1 MSDLDPLIE
10 AYRRQRPG
18 SVEWHRRARE
28 LFAADGATHFTRVR
42 APFRPYIVRAD
53 GSRKWDVDGNEY
65 LDYVMGHGALVLG
78 HGHPAVT
85 AAVQAQAARGLHFG
99 DNHPLE
105 VEWAELIRE
114 LMPGTER
121 VEFFACGQEAN
132 LMAIRLCRAFTGRR
146 RVLRLRRN
154 YHGWADELAA
164 EGTPGAVAE
173 HVTVIDANDLELV
186 TRQLASR
193 EFAVFLVEGGGGYLS
208 GRVPT
213 DVEYFRMLP
222 DLTRRHGTVL
232 LLDEVVTGFREARG
246 GWQEVVG
253 IRPDLTVVGKAV
265 SGGLP
270 CGALLGRADIMQGLN
285 PANPPDR
292 RVTHGGTWNAIPL
305 TCAAGIAACQVYR
318 GGTPQRVM
326 SETAGLLRRLGNAML
341 RRLGVEGRLFG
352 RSVVHIYL
360 GPLDREPADDTMPP
374 TTDLAKLVNPAQA
387 PVHGRLDL
395 HLLQREVATMRGE
408 AFILSAAHSREDVER
423 TVSALEE
430 SLVAM
435 REEGTLVP
443 DGSPR
448 SDPRVLSG
456 RSG

>member
-1 MSDLDPLIE
+1 MAEPDSLVE
-10 AYRRQRPG
+10 AYRRLRPG
-18 SVEWHRRARE
+18 SVAWHQRARG

-42 APFRPYIVRAD
+42 APFRPYIVRAQ

-65 LDYVMGHGALVLG
+65 IDYVMGHGALVLG
-78 HGHPAVT
+78 HGHPAVV
-85 AAVQAQAARGLHFG
+85 AAIQAQAARGIHFG

-105 VEWAELIRE
+105 VEWAERIRE
-114 LMPGTER
+114 LMPVAER

-173 HVTVIDANDLELV
+173 YVTVIDSNDLGLLE
-186 TRQLASR
+186 RQLATG
-193 EFAVFLVEGGGGYLS
+193 EFAIVLVEGGGGYLS

-213 DVEYFRMLP
+213 EIGYFRALP
-222 DLTRRHGTVL
+222 DLARRHGTVL

-253 IRPDLTVVGKAV
+253 IRPDLTVIGKAV

-270 CGALLGRADIMQGLN
+270 CGALLGRADLMQGLS
-285 PANPPDR
+285 PANPPER

-305 TCAAGIAACQVYR
+305 TCAAGIAACEAYR
-318 GGTPQRVM
+318 EGQPQRVM
-326 SETAGLLRRLGNAML
+326 SETAARLRRLGNAML
-341 RRLGVEGRLFG
+341 RRVGVDGWLFG

-360 GPLDREPADDTMPP
+360 GPLDREPADDTMAP
-374 TTDLAKLVNPAQA
+374 TTDPAKLVNPAHPA
-387 PVHGRLDL
+387 LHGRLDL
-395 HLLQREVATMRGE
+395 HLLHRGLATMRGE
-408 AFILSAAHSREDVER
+408 AFILSAAHTEADIER
-423 TVSALEE
+423 TVAALEE
-430 SLVAM
+430 SLLAM
-435 REEGTLVP
+435 LEEGTLARGASAAP
-443 DGSPR
+443 DA
-448 SDPRVLSG
+448 RVASG
-456 RSG
+456 RGG